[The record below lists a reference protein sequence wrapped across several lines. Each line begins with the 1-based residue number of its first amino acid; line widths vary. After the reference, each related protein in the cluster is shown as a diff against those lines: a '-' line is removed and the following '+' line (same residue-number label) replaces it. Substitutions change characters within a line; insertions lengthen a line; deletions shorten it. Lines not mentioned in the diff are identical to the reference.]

1 MPSLTS
7 GNLIGSS
14 VRPVVS
20 QARFSQA
27 RPVRQSVS
35 QAWIF
40 SGNLTVGIT
49 VYDHLKPGR
58 WVEFQECE
66 AWVRSD
72 DDSMARAPSVQEWQ
86 EKIDE
91 ASIRFGKR
99 MNVAETL
106 KDYMIQAGFQ
116 NVQDDPYKVRFT
128 LHPLP

>member
-40 SGNLTVGIT
+40 SGNLTVDST
-49 VYDHLKPGR
+49 AQALFGR
-58 WVEFQECE
+58 AMRRAGSHNVLRC
-66 AWVRSD
+66 VMRSG
-72 DDSMARAPSVQEWQ
+72 A
-86 EKIDE
+86 
-91 ASIRFGKR
+91 
-99 MNVAETL
+99 
-106 KDYMIQAGFQ
+106 
-116 NVQDDPYKVRFT
+116 
-128 LHPLP
+128 